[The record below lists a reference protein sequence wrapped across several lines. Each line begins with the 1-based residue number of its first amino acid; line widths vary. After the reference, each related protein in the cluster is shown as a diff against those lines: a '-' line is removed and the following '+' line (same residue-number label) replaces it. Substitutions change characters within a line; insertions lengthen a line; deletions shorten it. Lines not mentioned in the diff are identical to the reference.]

1 MKAFPCAFCLALVT
15 LLFSV
20 AASADD
26 FSVDCRAGAKGT
38 TTISA
43 AVAAIAKK
51 AAAKAIPP
59 SSITVTGNCVE
70 NVTISSLDNLTLQ
83 ASAAGASIT
92 DASNGGLDTVA
103 IGDANRFALNGFTIN
118 GSVDCFDSSVC
129 RLNRNTIQNSQTGY
143 GLRVSRSQMDSV
155 SDSISNNPSGVGIIV
170 TNQSRLIMQ
179 DDLVSNNGG
188 HGIQVSAAGFVQ
200 ITSSST
206 TTTISNNAGHGIL
219 STSHGTVFLSIAN
232 INGNA
237 GDGIRVQDGSVLRT
251 GFVAPTVNQISN
263 NGTAGV
269 NLGDLS
275 HAFFANDGSVNISG
289 NLGGIDVFCAGQFAA
304 TRNVASV
311 GGTTNCVEPN
321 PESPKRK

>member
-1 MKAFPCAFCLALVT
+1 MKAFPHTFPLALVT

-20 AASADD
+20 AAHADNI
-26 FSVDCRAGAKGT
+26 SVDCRPEAKGT

-59 SSITVTGNCVE
+59 STITVTGNCVE

-92 DASNGGLDTVA
+92 DASNGALDTVA

-129 RLNRNTIQNSQTGY
+129 RLTKNTIQNSLTGY

-155 SDSISNNPSGVGIIV
+155 SDTISNNSNAVGVLV
-170 TNQSRLIMQ
+170 ANQSRLIIQ
-179 DDLVSNNGG
+179 DAIISNNGG
-188 HGIQVSAAGFVQ
+188 HGIQVSTAGFVQ
-200 ITSSST
+200 ITSSSST
-206 TTTISNNAGHGIL
+206 TMISNNAANGIL

-232 INGNA
+232 VTGNT

-251 GFVAPTVNQISN
+251 GFVAPTVNQITN
-263 NGTAGV
+263 NGGAGV

-275 HAFFANDGSVNISG
+275 HAFFANDGSLTISG
-289 NLGGIDVFCAGQFAA
+289 NLGGTDVYCAGQFAA